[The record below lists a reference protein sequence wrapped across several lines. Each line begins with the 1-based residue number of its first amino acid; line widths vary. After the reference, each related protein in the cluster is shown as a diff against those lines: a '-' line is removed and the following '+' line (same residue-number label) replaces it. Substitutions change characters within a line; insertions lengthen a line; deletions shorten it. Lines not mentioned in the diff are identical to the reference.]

1 MHRQIGASRISRA
14 HGEDRR
20 SPLPV
25 SQVRIVSVNTNL
37 PTSVCAWCTKVIHPG
52 TREISHGICHACARA
67 LVATFEAS
75 PPAA

>member
-1 MHRQIGASRISRA
+1 MPIS
-14 HGEDRR
+14 
-20 SPLPV
+20 PI
-25 SQVRIVSVNTNL
+25 RIVSVSTTL

-52 TREISHGICHACARA
+52 TREVSHGICSACARA